1 MEIQIRKLDN
11 WDLELFTG
19 LIRVFEEV
27 FAMNDF
33 RIPPTNHLR
42 ELLKRTDFLVFV
54 ALHHTQVVGGLTLY
68 TLTQYYSIRPLAYLY
83 DLAVLEPYQRKG
95 IGRKLID
102 SVCSFCRENDYEE
115 IFVQADKID
124 THAIEFYRRTKPTNE
139 EDVLHF
145 YYTL

>member
-33 RIPPTNHLR
+33 RIPPTHHLR
-42 ELLKRTDFLVFV
+42 ELLKRPDFLVFV
-54 ALHHTQVVGGLTLY
+54 VLHHTQVVGGLTLY

-83 DLAVLEPYQRKG
+83 DIKG
-95 IGRKLID
+95 RG
-102 SVCSFCRENDYEE
+102 
-115 IFVQADKID
+115 
-124 THAIEFYRRTKPTNE
+124 
-139 EDVLHF
+139 
-145 YYTL
+145 